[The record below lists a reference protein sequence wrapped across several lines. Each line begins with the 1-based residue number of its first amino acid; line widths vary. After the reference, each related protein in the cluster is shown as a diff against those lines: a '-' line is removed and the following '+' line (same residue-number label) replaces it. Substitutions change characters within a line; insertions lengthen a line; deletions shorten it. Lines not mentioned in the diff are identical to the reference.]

1 MPIPAL
7 VMHDHMSDSC
17 FADKGFLGS
26 SPAKY
31 LANFKYG
38 VSMFLF
44 GSVAP
49 FIYNAQ
55 RLYIMRFE
63 LVLLAIT
70 AAIMA
75 NIYTEG
81 KFIKNAMTYKK
92 YYQMA
97 GVALGAFVIYYMFRK
112 NPANAHRMIASSN
125 EYLKYLP
132 VDRNTSSM
140 LSPILDF
147 TSKYS
152 GLNVASPMLDLS
164 SGQPNDGLA
173 GIRAQYGGAPQGPAQ
188 KATKRSVSETKK
200 KWVAASQSWKC
211 GECGHMLPSW
221 FEVDHKIR
229 LEYGGSNHVD
239 NLVALCR
246 DCHGKK
252 TAIENL

>member
-1 MPIPAL
+1 
-7 VMHDHMSDSC
+7 
-17 FADKGFLGS
+17 
-26 SPAKY
+26 
-31 LANFKYG
+31 
-38 VSMFLF
+38 
-44 GSVAP
+44 
-49 FIYNAQ
+49 
-55 RLYIMRFE
+55 MRFE
-63 LVLLAIT
+63 FVLLAIT

-81 KFIKNAMTYKK
+81 KFLKNAMTYKK

-164 SGQPNDGLA
+164 SSERSHNLA
-173 GIRAQYGGAPQGPAQ
+173 TPPQYGAGG

-211 GECGHMLPSW
+211 GQCGRMLPSW

-246 DCHGKK
+246 DCHGEK